1 MLEFDSF
8 NQEKHNSIKVIGVGG
23 GGGNAVNHMFR
34 QGIEDVDFYICN
46 TDRQALSLSP
56 IMNKI
61 QIGQRGTGAGSN
73 PMKGKECAIESMD
86 KIKEIF
92 TDECDMLFIT
102 AGMGGGTGTGA
113 APVIANMAK
122 DAGILT
128 VAIVTLPFAFEG
140 SKRLKQAAEGLEE
153 LKKACDGLLVINNDK
168 LRELYG
174 NVDFL
179 NAFKYADN
187 ILCTAASGIA
197 RFVTSEGVINGDFE
211 DVKSVIKDAGRVIMG
226 TGEASGENRAI
237 EAVQSALNSPLLD
250 DNDITGAKDMLLY
263 IVSGTAD
270 MLKMDEITQITDYI
284 CDATGCDTNIIQS
297 LAVDENLDDRL
308 SITCI
313 VAGLDI
319 VNAFPIEKEKREV
332 TIVTPIVNEVISEK
346 MDTVTNYELEIDADK
361 IDNITHHPQSSN
373 VTSKKTDNENY
384 ELKVETNCDSEKI
397 PILDEIDLSI
407 SAVGIGLSSDDVVF
421 EVRNMNEEVTSQKPI
436 LKTQTTENQEV
447 LSSTPKVS
455 FESFPTSQ
463 QAKQTE
469 FIVDNRA
476 THTIEIQRPIINQNI
491 PSIGDIN
498 NRTLVAEKLV
508 FIDPRERNNG
518 SQQSSS
524 TQGNNRITVQQVQP
538 TIKTAIPGNTQSTK
552 EDFRKQLEKMSS
564 INFGHDFTKPAFE
577 RRSVT
582 LVDVEPSDS
591 QPKTT
596 FVVDSNN
603 TIKENSFLHKSID

>member
-46 TDRQALSLSP
+46 TDRQALLLSP
-56 IMNKI
+56 ITNKI

-73 PMKGKECAIESMD
+73 PTKGKECAIESMD

-122 DAGILT
+122 EAGILT

-140 SKRLKQAAEGLEE
+140 SKRLKQAAQGLEE
-153 LKKACDGLLVINNDK
+153 LKKSCDGLLVINNDK

-211 DVKSVIKDAGRVIMG
+211 DVKSVIKEAGRVIMG

-270 MLKMDEITQITDYI
+270 MLKMDELTQITDYI

-297 LAVDENLDDRL
+297 LAVDETLDDRL

-313 VAGLDI
+313 VAGLDS
-319 VNAFPIEKEKREV
+319 VNALPIEKEKREV
-332 TIVTPIVNEVISEK
+332 TLVTPTVNEVISEK
-346 MDTVTNYELEIDADK
+346 MDTITNYELKIEDDK
-361 IDNITHHPQSSN
+361 IDNIAQHKISN
-373 VTSKKTDNENY
+373 GTDNANY
-384 ELKVETNCDSEKI
+384 ELKIETNSESDKI

-407 SAVGIGLSSDDVVF
+407 SAGSIDLSSDDVIF
-421 EVRNMNEEVTSQKPI
+421 EVRNMNEEIPTQQPIVKVQTS
-436 LKTQTTENQEV
+436 EAQEL
-447 LSSTPKVS
+447 LSPAPEVS
-455 FESFPTSQ
+455 LESFSTYQ
-463 QAKQTE
+463 KAKQTE
-469 FIVDNRA
+469 RTIDNRA
-476 THTIEIQRPIINQNI
+476 TQTIEIQRPIINQNM
-491 PSIGDIN
+491 PSIGDFS
-498 NRTLVAEKLV
+498 NRTLVSEKLV
-508 FIDPRERNNG
+508 FIDPRDRNKNG
-518 SQQSSS
+518 QQLSIN
-524 TQGNNRITVQQVQP
+524 GNNKIAIQQVQP
-538 TIKTAIPGNTQSTK
+538 TAKTVISGNTQSTK
-552 EDFRKQLEKMSS
+552 EDFRKQLERMSS
-564 INFGHDFTKPAFE
+564 INFGHDFAKPAFE

-582 LVDVEPSDS
+582 LVDVEPSDA

-596 FVVDSNN
+596 FIVDNSN